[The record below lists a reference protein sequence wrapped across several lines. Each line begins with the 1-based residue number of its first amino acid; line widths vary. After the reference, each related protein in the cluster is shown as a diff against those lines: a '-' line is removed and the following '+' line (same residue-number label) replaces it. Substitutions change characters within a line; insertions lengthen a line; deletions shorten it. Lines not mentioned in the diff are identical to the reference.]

1 MKNSKVNSFSILLWG
16 NKNRINKSGE
26 IPIYLRITIN
36 GKRAEMSTNRFVDK
50 KFWMSDAQRVK
61 DKSKSAIQINGY
73 LDMLRGKVLEAYNQL
88 LASNSEITA
97 IKLKSIVVGKPI
109 QPKTTQKTILD
120 ALTYHNNKMEEKVR
134 IGQTA
139 KKTIARYQILIK
151 KITAFMKL
159 EYKAKD
165 IPLTELRLRFA
176 TDFEHY
182 LLINDNLQVNTAHK
196 YIKNLKK
203 VMNMSVGLDWISS
216 NPFTNFRC
224 SYTAPKREVLTQEE
238 IDRIRFKK
246 IDIKRLAEVR
256 DVFIFCCYTG
266 FAYSDIYNFEHD
278 AITKGIDGEFWLAT
292 ERQKTGVK
300 ESVPLLPV
308 ALEIIE
314 KYRDHNYCIN
324 KNRLLPVNSNQRYN
338 GYLKEIADI
347 CGIKKKITSHIAR
360 HTFATTVTLS
370 NGVPI
375 ETVSSMLGHSS
386 IRTTQIYAKVL
397 ESKVSEDMKSL
408 KNLLSQK
415 TDASP
420 DQSKIG

>member
-1 MKNSKVNSFSILLWG
+1 MSRNQKFSVHFYLNKKKVKNEEVQLYI
-16 NKNRINKSGE
+16 RIVVD
-26 IPIYLRITIN
+26 L
-36 GKRAEMSTNRFVDK
+36 KRAEIATTHHIPSSAWNEN
-50 KFWMSDAQRVK
+50 QRKVK
-61 DKSKSAIQINGY
+61 PSYSKSVFLNAYIDKVINDINQTFIQEASQGNTVTSKDIKNKY
-73 LDMLRGKVLEAYNQL
+73 LGIDE
-88 LASNSEITA
+88 
-97 IKLKSIVVGKPI
+97 KP
-109 QPKTTQKTILD
+109 TQKSILD
-120 ALTYHNNKMEEKVR
+120 ALDYHNTKMEEKVK

-139 KKTIARYQILIK
+139 KKTHTRYVITK
-151 KITAFMKL
+151 KKVEAFMKHQ
-159 EYKAKD
+159 YKIKD
-165 IPLTELRLRFA
+165 IPLSELRLRFA
-176 TDFEHY
+176 TEFEHY
-182 LLINDNLQVNTAHK
+182 LLTQDNLHTNTAHK
-196 YIKNLKK
+196 YIKNIKTI
-203 VMNMSVGLDWISS
+203 MNMAIGLDWISS
-216 NPFTNFRC
+216 NPFNNFRC
-224 SYTAPKREVLTQEE
+224 SYIAPKREVLNQEE

-266 FAYSDIYNFEHD
+266 FAYSDIYKFEYD

-308 ALEIIE
+308 ALEIIK

-360 HTFATTVTLS
+360 HTFATTITLS

-397 ESKVSEDMKSL
+397 ESKVSEDMQNLKTKLFGHNL
-408 KNLLSQK
+408 KNVERNKL
-415 TDASP
+415 
-420 DQSKIG
+420 G